1 MTSLVIQEKLPEGVN
16 LPLGPSTVCTS
27 LKTKGHVRQCFLPH
41 GKVMPDTSLELN
53 LEWTSMSL
61 MFLSLRYEI
70 REVFLETNNP
80 LPRLDLACG
89 NSSPQ
94 CL

>member
-16 LPLGPSTVCTS
+16 LPLGPSTVCTA
-27 LKTKGHVRQCFLPH
+27 LKTKGHVRQRFLPH
-41 GKVMPDTSLELN
+41 GKVMPETSFELN

-70 REVFLETNNP
+70 RGKIL
-80 LPRLDLACG
+80 
-89 NSSPQ
+89 
-94 CL
+94 